1 MSYNRERDRSGDYS
15 RKERSRSPRKTIE
28 KDTKD
33 ENKEPRNP
41 SMTGYTEA
49 EKLLLFWRKQSKREL
64 EVPETF
70 TRSRQDWDRRDHN
83 QFFKE
88 ESRIPKDSDLPE
100 VDEFGRNIKKPIKS
114 STHRNA
120 NRRPRSSERT
130 TSTRDR
136 SRSRS
141 RSRRDVR
148 SSSRSRRN
156 RSRSNSQSREKKQTG
171 KKADNDVW
179 SHDLFND

>member
-15 RKERSRSPRKTIE
+15 RKERSRSPRRRTE

-33 ENKEPRNP
+33 ENKEPRTP
-41 SMTGYTEA
+41 AMTGYTEA

-64 EVPETF
+64 EAPETF
-70 TRSRQDWDRRDHN
+70 ARSRQDRDRRDHN
-83 QFFKE
+83 QSYKE
-88 ESRIPKDSDLPE
+88 EYRIPKDSDLPE
-100 VDEFGRNIKKPIKS
+100 VDEFGRNIKKPVQS

-130 TSTRDR
+130 IPTRDR

-141 RSRRDVR
+141 RSRRDIR

-179 SHDLFND
+179 SHDLFNG